1 MLDLTPCLL
10 LDRERLERNLDR
22 WVAHAKR
29 LGVAWRPHLKTV
41 KSTAVGALLRQRGVV
56 SGAVS
61 TLAEAEAFLDDGW
74 TDLIYAV
81 PITPDKLPRVRKM
94 LRGRPPGALKV
105 LVESIDAARAV
116 AASAGMGEPPLATL
130 IELDCGAGRGGVKPD
145 DPRLLE
151 VAGCLTDGAQFVG
164 VLTHAGQ
171 SYRAIGREKQAEIAE
186 RERWTAVS
194 AAERLRATGLEL
206 PIVSVGSTPT
216 AFAVTDLS
224 GVTDFRPGV
233 GIFFDLYQHHLGVCS
248 IEEIAIS
255 VLCCVVATDLG
266 ESRLWVD
273 AGSLALSADRSANR
287 FDASIGFGRVADLS
301 ARPIA
306 GLTLDAAHQEHGFI
320 RVKSPAHVK
329 DFPIG
334 TGFRILPNHACITA
348 AMHDEYRVL
357 EGDRVVDRWKRIRG
371 W

>member
-1 MLDLTPCLL
+1 MLDLTPLPSPCLL

-22 WVAHAKR
+22 WVLRAKQ
-29 LGVAWRPHLKTV
+29 LGVAWRPHMKTA
-41 KSTAVGALLRQRGVV
+41 KSIDVGELLRQRGVV

-61 TLAEAEAFLDDGW
+61 TLAEAEALLNAGW

-81 PITPDKLPRVRKM
+81 PVTPDKLPRVRKLM
-94 LRGRPPGALKV
+94 QGRPAGALKV
-105 LVESIDAARAV
+105 MVESVASAKAV
-116 AASAGMGEPPLATL
+116 AAEPGIATL
-130 IELDCGAGRGGVKPD
+130 IELDCGAGRGGI
-145 DPRLLE
+145 DPESPQLLE
-151 VAGCLTDGAQFVG
+151 VARSLADSTQLVG

-171 SYRAIGREKQAEIAE
+171 SYLANGREEQAAIAE
-186 RERWTAVS
+186 RERQTVVT
-194 AAERLRATGLEL
+194 AAERLRAAGYSL

-216 AFAVTDLS
+216 AATVHDLS
-224 GVTDFRPGV
+224 GVTEFRPGV
-233 GIFFDLYQHHLGVCS
+233 GVFFDLYQHHLGVCS
-248 IEEIAIS
+248 LDEIALS
-255 VLCCVVATDLG
+255 VLCRVVATDV
-266 ESRLWVD
+266 EQQRFWVD

-320 RVKSPAHVK
+320 RVESPAHVK

-348 AMHDEYRVL
+348 AMHNEYRVL
-357 EGDRVVDRWKRIRG
+357 EGDRVVDRWKRICG